1 MNLIIIGA
9 PGSGKGTQ
17 AEFIV
22 RDFGVCHISTGN
34 MLREAIKNGTKEG
47 KEAEKLI
54 AEGKLVGDDVIFNML
69 GKRVLQDDCKNGFL
83 LDGVP
88 RNLAQIDYC
97 EKLGIDCVVYIDV
110 DFNAIIKRLTSR
122 KTCRDCGG
130 TFIDSD
136 CIDNRCPKCHGEV
149 YQRADDTKEV
159 IEKRLKTYT
168 EQTAPVVDYYKNTGK
183 LVKINGNQPI
193 DKVYADI
200 NCALKDAQEKAKQC

>member
-1 MNLIIIGA
+1 MNLIIVGA

-22 RDFGVCHISTGN
+22 RDFKVAHISTGN

-47 KEAEKLI
+47 KAAEKII
-54 AEGKLVGDDVIFNML
+54 AEGKLVGDDIIFGML
-69 GKRVLQDDCKNGFL
+69 NARTKQADCKNGFL

-97 EKLGIDCVVYIDV
+97 EKLGIDAVIYIDV

-130 TFIDSD
+130 TFIESD
-136 CIDNRCPKCHGEV
+136 CKNGRCPKCGGEV
-149 YQRADDTKEV
+149 YTRADDTKEV
-159 IEKRLKTYT
+159 IEKRLTTYT
-168 EQTAPVVDYYKNTGK
+168 EQTAPVVEFYKKTGK
-183 LVKINGNQPI
+183 LIRIDGNQKI
-193 DKVYADI
+193 EDVYADI
-200 NCALKDAQEKAKQC
+200 HAALTQMNKKAK

>member
-34 MLREAIKNGTKEG
+34 MLREAIKKGTEEG

-54 AEGKLVGDDVIFNML
+54 SAGKFVSDEMIFNML
-69 GKRVLQDDCKNGFL
+69 NKRVKESDCKNGFL

-97 EKLGIDCVVYIDV
+97 EKLGIDAVIYIDV

-136 CIDNRCPKCHGEV
+136 CKNGRCPKCGGLV
-149 YQRADDTKEV
+149 YTRADDTKEV
-159 IEKRLKTYT
+159 IEKRLDTYAK
-168 EQTAPVVDYYKNTGK
+168 QTAPVVDYYKNTDRFI
-183 LVKINGNQPI
+183 KIDGNKPI
-193 DKVYADI
+193 DEVYAQI
-200 NCALKDAQEKAKQC
+200 NVALNRVKEGKSKC

>member
-1 MNLIIIGA
+1 MNLIIVGA

-22 RDFGVCHISTGN
+22 RDFKVAHISTGN

-47 KEAEKLI
+47 KAAEKII
-54 AEGKLVGDDVIFNML
+54 AEGKLVGDDIIFGML
-69 GKRVLQDDCKNGFL
+69 NARTKQADCKNGFL

-97 EKLGIDCVVYIDV
+97 EKLGIDAVIYIDV

-130 TFIDSD
+130 TFIESD
-136 CIDNRCPKCHGEV
+136 CKNGRCPKCGGEV
-149 YQRADDTKEV
+149 YTRADDTKEV
-159 IEKRLKTYT
+159 IEKRLETYT
-168 EQTAPVVDYYKNTGK
+168 EQTAPVVEFYKKTGK
-183 LVKINGNQPI
+183 LIRVDGNQKI
-193 DKVYADI
+193 EDVYADI
-200 NCALKDAQEKAKQC
+200 HAALTQINKKAK

>member
-22 RDFGVCHISTGN
+22 RDFKVAHISTGN
-34 MLREAIKNGTKEG
+34 MLREAIKKGTEEG
-47 KEAEKLI
+47 KQAEKLI
-54 AEGKLVGDDVIFNML
+54 SAGKFVSDEMIFNML
-69 GKRVLQDDCKNGFL
+69 NKRVKENDCENGFL

-97 EKLGIDCVVYIDV
+97 EKLGIDAVVYIDV

-136 CIDNRCPKCHGEV
+136 CKNGKCPKCGGEV
-149 YQRADDTKEV
+149 YTRADDTKEV
-159 IEKRLKTYT
+159 IENRLATYT
-168 EQTAPVVDYYKNTGK
+168 QQTAPVVEFYKKTSK
-183 LVKINGNQPI
+183 LITINGNQKI
-193 DKVYADI
+193 DDVYADI
-200 NCALKDAQEKAKQC
+200 KKALLHVSEKAK

>member
-22 RDFGVCHISTGN
+22 RDFNVAHISTGN
-34 MLREAIKNGTKEG
+34 MLREAIKKGTEEG
-47 KEAEKLI
+47 KQAEHII
-54 AEGKLVGDDVIFNML
+54 AEGKLVGDDIIFNML
-69 GKRVLQDDCKNGFL
+69 NKRVKEPDCKNGFL

-97 EKLGIDCVVYIDV
+97 EKLGIDAVVYIDV

-136 CIDNRCPKCHGEV
+136 CKNGKCPKCGGLV
-149 YQRADDTKEV
+149 YTRADDTKEV
-159 IEKRLKTYT
+159 IEKRLATYT
-168 EQTAPVVDYYKNTGK
+168 EQTAPVVEYYKNTDK
-183 LVKINGNQPI
+183 LVVINGNQPI
-193 DKVYADI
+193 NDVYAQI
-200 NCALKDAQEKAKQC
+200 NEALNRIKEGKSKC

>member
-1 MNLIIIGA
+1 MNLIIVGA

-22 RDFGVCHISTGN
+22 RDFKVAHISTGN

-47 KEAEKLI
+47 KAAEKII
-54 AEGKLVGDDVIFNML
+54 AEGKLVGDDIIFGML
-69 GKRVLQDDCKNGFL
+69 NARTKQADCKNGFL

-97 EKLGIDCVVYIDV
+97 EKLGIDAVIYIDV

-130 TFIDSD
+130 TFIESD
-136 CIDNRCPKCHGEV
+136 CKNGRCPKCGGEV
-149 YQRADDTKEV
+149 YTRADDTKEV
-159 IEKRLKTYT
+159 IEKRLETYT
-168 EQTAPVVDYYKNTGK
+168 EQTAPVVEFYKKTGK
-183 LVKINGNQPI
+183 LIRIDGNQKI
-193 DKVYADI
+193 EDVYADI
-200 NCALKDAQEKAKQC
+200 HAALTQINKKAK

>member
-34 MLREAIKNGTKEG
+34 MLREAIKKGTEEG
-47 KEAEKLI
+47 KQAEKVI
-54 AEGKLVGDDVIFNML
+54 AAGNLVSDELIFNML
-69 GKRVLQDDCKNGFL
+69 NRRIKEPDCKNGFL

-88 RNLAQIDYC
+88 RNLAQIEFC
-97 EKLGIDCVVYIDV
+97 EKLGIDKVVYIDV

-136 CIDNRCPKCHGEV
+136 CKNGRCPKCGGVV
-149 YQRADDTKEV
+149 YTRADDTKEV
-159 IEKRLKTYT
+159 IEKRLATYT
-168 EQTAPVVDYYKNTGK
+168 QQTAPVVDYYKNTDK
-183 LVKINGNQPI
+183 LVVINGNQPI
-193 DKVYADI
+193 NEVYAEIYD
-200 NCALKDAQEKAKQC
+200 ALSKDKKKAK